1 MPTEENK
8 IEQGKLFIQTKEDE
22 EPKELKAISI
32 STAENNKDDVIDTM
46 RYEEEGVTS
55 EEMSITIKLSKE
67 QVRQILKLYGLER
80 ITRKRFKKLLM
91 GCGMQRNY
99 AEIVA
104 IVFQKSKIQY
114 TPLAVKKVIET
125 INAEAEKDRKVDE

>member
-1 MPTEENK
+1 MPIEENK
-8 IEQGKLFIQTKEDE
+8 IKLGRLFVQTGENE
-22 EPKELKAISI
+22 EPTELKAISI
-32 STAENNKDDVIDTM
+32 STIKNNEDRTIDDM

-55 EEMSITIKLSKE
+55 EKMSITIKLSKE
-67 QVRQILKLYGLER
+67 QVRQFLKLYGLER

-91 GCGMQRNY
+91 GCGMQRND

-104 IVFQKSKIQY
+104 KTFNKNEIRY

-125 INAEAEKDRKVDE
+125 INMEVED